1 MSDRPLVGVVVLT
14 WNGREDTLACL
25 HSLAATTGASLRVI
39 VVDNASDDGTADA
52 VQAEFP
58 DAELVRSDQNL
69 GFAGGNNLGIARAL
83 ELGVDFVLVLNNDTE
98 VEPGAVAALVDEAR
112 RTPDAGALC
121 AKLLYADP
129 PDRIWFAGAEF
140 DPRRGYNGRQRGYGD
155 ADGPAFAAVAETD
168 RACGAAMLVPRQVL
182 ERVGVFDPALFL
194 YSEDTDWSLR
204 ARAAGYRLLVVPAAR
219 IRHRVSVAAGGE
231 SSPTTLYY
239 GLRNTLVV
247 CERHAPLG
255 RLATQRRRLVLLGAH
270 VMQALLSGDRRS
282 GLRAVRDGWRDARA
296 GRLGPRPAAAAP

>member
-1 MSDRPLVGVVVLT
+1 MSEPPLVGVVVLT
-14 WNGREDTLACL
+14 WNGCQDTVACL
-25 HSLAATTGASLRVI
+25 RSLAVATGASLRVI
-39 VVDNASDDGTADA
+39 VVDNGSADGTAD
-52 VQAEFP
+52 VVRREFP
-58 DAELVRSDQNL
+58 DAELVRSEQNL
-69 GFAGGNNLGIARAL
+69 GFAGGNNLGIERAL

-112 RTPDAGALC
+112 HTPDAGALC

-129 PDRIWFAGAEF
+129 PDRIWFAGADF

-168 RACGAAMLVPRQVL
+168 RACGAAMLVPRSVL
-182 ERVGVFDPALFL
+182 ERVGAFDPDLFL
-194 YSEDTDWSLR
+194 YSEDTEWSLR

-255 RLATQRRRLVLLGAH
+255 PIATRRRRLVLLGAH
-270 VMQALLSGDRRS
+270 VGQALLSGRRRA

-296 GRLGPRPAAAAP
+296 GRLGPRHAAGSL